1 MIGGK
6 PPVHRAHQVQTTS
19 PWSSGCMHNAKQT
32 KQITS
37 LTLIDKTRGQRG
49 IGEKGVGLREGR
61 GGGCW
66 GEMGRGVSEG
76 LLVTSGG
83 SAGQSSC
90 YGSLVG

>member
-1 MIGGK
+1 M
-6 PPVHRAHQVQTTS
+6 
-19 PWSSGCMHNAKQT
+19 
-32 KQITS
+32 
-37 LTLIDKTRGQRG
+37 
-49 IGEKGVGLREGR
+49 GLREGR

-83 SAGQSSC
+83 SAGQSSR